1 MHILNILQH
10 SPEMCG
16 FFPKKYQPIVAF
28 VRMSA
33 SLPPGLQSDD
43 D

>member
-1 MHILNILQH
+1 MHVLNKLQH
-10 SPEMCG
+10 SPEMCV
-16 FFPKKYQPIVAF
+16 FSSKKCQPMVAI

-33 SLPPGLQSDD
+33 NLPPGLQSDD